1 MPVYMKKNLH
11 GWCIGLILVILL
23 TGCTSSGKPTGS
35 PDRVNPDISS
45 FLIEE
50 HEICSASVDTPDHF
64 EFKQRIPD
72 DVLALREKWREPGE
86 EARLKSPN
94 TVLQSFGFSLR
105 PHPEDPVYSWQVMQG
120 DAVLVDNVT
129 FFWTPTV
136 REDGADFAFPVE
148 NDHGKRLLVSTS
160 GVEPLGETYA
170 FTTMP
175 VYAGDDLLHAE
186 FRDEQV
192 VVMRGDEAVF
202 STRVKEDTA
211 VSSPLKSFWSWQGG
225 WVLEVPYEVFIVGEN
240 INQQLGFGQI
250 FNWRLLDGEPFF
262 FFVDHQRD
270 GMVGMAY
277 AGQVMNER
285 YDEVIHYR
293 CCEPGAFNV
302 NSNEHMVWFYAL
314 RDGIW
319 YYVEAG
325 LFADTDI

>member
-1 MPVYMKKNLH
+1 MFRMRSSLL
-11 GWCIGLILVILL
+11 GWCLGLFLVMMLS
-23 TGCTSSGKPTGS
+23 GCSVPGKPVEL
-35 PDRVNPDISS
+35 PEKVNSNISR
-45 FLIEE
+45 LVIEE
-50 HEICSASVDTPDHF
+50 HAICSASVDTPDHF

-72 DVLALREKWREPGE
+72 DVLALREDWRMPDAET
-86 EARLKSPN
+86 RLKTQN
-94 TVLQSFGFSLR
+94 AVLQPFGLALHL
-105 PHPEDPVYSWQVMQG
+105 HPEDPEYSWQVMQG

-136 REDGADFAFPVE
+136 REDGEDFAFPVE
-148 NDHGKRLLVSTS
+148 NDHGKRLLVSKS

-175 VYAGDDLLHAE
+175 VYAGKDLLHAE
-186 FRDEQV
+186 FQDGQV

-202 STRVKEDTA
+202 STRVKEDVL
-211 VSSPLKSFWSWQGG
+211 VSSPLKGFWAWKGG
-225 WVLEVPYEVFIVGEN
+225 WTLEVPHTVFFDGESV
-240 INQQLGFGQI
+240 NQQLGFDQI

-262 FFVDHQRD
+262 FFVDNKQN
-270 GMVGMAY
+270 GMVGMVY
-277 AGQVMNER
+277 AGQVLNER

-302 NSNEHMVWFYAL
+302 NSNERMVWFYAL

-325 LFADTDI
+325 LFAYTGV